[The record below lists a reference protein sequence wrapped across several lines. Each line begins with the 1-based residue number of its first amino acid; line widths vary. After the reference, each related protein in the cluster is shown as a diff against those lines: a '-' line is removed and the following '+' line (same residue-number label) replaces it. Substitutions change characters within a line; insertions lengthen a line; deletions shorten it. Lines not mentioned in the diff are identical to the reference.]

1 MIQALF
7 DVSGAEWISQ
17 ENSDYRV
24 RLEISCITLLARLI
38 HLILQGICQACQ
50 AVHRESGRWG
60 EHECGSGFRRFH
72 QFDG

>member
-1 MIQALF
+1 MIRVLF

-38 HLILQGICQACQ
+38 YQHI
-50 AVHRESGRWG
+50 
-60 EHECGSGFRRFH
+60 GFGVVKSADLYGMF
-72 QFDG
+72 

>member
-1 MIQALF
+1 MIRAFF

-38 HLILQGICQACQ
+38 HQHI
-50 AVHRESGRWG
+50 
-60 EHECGSGFRRFH
+60 GFGVVKSADLYGMF
-72 QFDG
+72 

>member
-38 HLILQGICQACQ
+38 YQHI
-50 AVHRESGRWG
+50 
-60 EHECGSGFRRFH
+60 GFGVVKSADLYGMF
-72 QFDG
+72 

>member
-24 RLEISCITLLARLI
+24 RLEISCITLLVRLI
-38 HLILQGICQACQ
+38 HQQSGLE
-50 AVHRESGRWG
+50 AVKSADVYGM
-60 EHECGSGFRRFH
+60 C
-72 QFDG
+72 

>member
-1 MIQALF
+1 MIRALF

-38 HLILQGICQACQ
+38 HQHIGFGVVKSADSYGCFKGELQWIC
-50 AVHRESGRWG
+50 VGK
-60 EHECGSGFRRFH
+60 
-72 QFDG
+72 

>member
-1 MIQALF
+1 MIRVLF

-38 HLILQGICQACQ
+38 HQHIGFGVVKSNQLIHMECFKGELQWIC
-50 AVHRESGRWG
+50 VGK
-60 EHECGSGFRRFH
+60 
-72 QFDG
+72 